1 MRLYIQELKR
11 IVKSARA
18 RVVILLAIILP
29 VLIAALASEFND
41 ANYLDAN
48 GNAVS
53 LHGIAALR
61 FIEESSATGNG
72 EVTVERLK
80 DSLNTYHR
88 LYDQYGKDPLGNGFP
103 LDMYWKEVQPI
114 RPLLRMITQTY
125 STSDASVDLRAISP
139 DDLDTF
145 YKDVESRLS
154 GVMKSD
160 QDLRNPAIISKA
172 QQIYHKVETPFY
184 ISHGY
189 TRDAFDYI
197 EFAVLILA
205 ILSVTLA
212 APVFSERYSSGEDSV
227 LRCTLYGRGKL
238 VMTTVL
244 AELTVVTLMYFIGMG
259 LHLLISDKIFG
270 FETLEESVQS
280 LYTVYSLP
288 NMNLLGLQIA
298 LVLSGWLCCMAVTT
312 MSLCISAKATETSTS
327 MVLSLI
333 IVILPTLL
341 YSVGGGVNWPLAI
354 FPSASVGLSNNMLMS
369 LVDLRFLMIG
379 GKVFWYPMVLV
390 FTAIVELF
398 LFGGITH
405 IAYSRHQVTK

>member
-48 GNAVS
+48 GNTVS

-354 FPSASVGLSNNMLMS
+354 FPSASVGL
-369 LVDLRFLMIG
+369 
-379 GKVFWYPMVLV
+379 
-390 FTAIVELF
+390 AI
-398 LFGGITH
+398 IC
-405 IAYSRHQVTK
+405 

>member
-48 GNAVS
+48 GNTVS

-154 GVMKSD
+154 GVMESD

-227 LRCTLYGRGKL
+227 LRCTLYGR

-312 MSLCISAKATETSTS
+312 MSLCISAKATATSTS

-379 GKVFWYPMVLV
+379 GKAFWYPMVLV

>member
-1 MRLYIQELKR
+1 MRLYVQELKR
-11 IVKSARA
+11 ILKSTRA
-18 RVVILLAIILP
+18 RVVILLAITLP
-29 VLIAALASEFND
+29 VLMAALASEFND

-48 GNAVS
+48 GDTVS
-53 LHGIAALR
+53 LHGTAALR
-61 FIEESSATGNG
+61 FIEERGAAGNG

-80 DSLNTYHR
+80 DALSTYHR
-88 LYDQYGKDPLGNGFP
+88 LYDQYGKDPLGSGFP
-103 LDMYWKEVQPI
+103 LDTYWKEVQPI

-125 STSDASVDLRAISP
+125 STPDEPADLSAIST
-139 DDLDTF
+139 DDLDSF
-145 YKDVESRLS
+145 YEDVENRLS
-154 GVMKSD
+154 DVMKSD
-160 QDLRNPAIISKA
+160 QELRNPAMISKA
-172 QQIYHKVETPFY
+172 QQIYNKVETPFY

-197 EFAVLILA
+197 EIAILILA

-212 APVFSERYSSGEDSV
+212 APVFSERYGSGEDSV

-244 AELTVVTLMYFIGMG
+244 AELTVVTLMYFVGMG

-270 FETLEESVQS
+270 FETLKESVQS

-288 NMNLLGLQIA
+288 NMNLFGLQIV
-298 LVLSGWLCCMAVTT
+298 LVLAGWLCCMAVTT
-312 MSLCISAKATETSTS
+312 MSLCISAKVTETSTS

-341 YSVGGGVNWPLAI
+341 YSVGGGANWLLAI

-369 LVDLRFLMIG
+369 LVDLRFLMLG
-379 GKVFWYPMVLV
+379 DRAFWYPMVLV
-390 FTAIVELF
+390 FTAIVEFF
-398 LFGGITH
+398 LFGGVTH
-405 IAYSRHQVTK
+405 IYYSRHQVTK